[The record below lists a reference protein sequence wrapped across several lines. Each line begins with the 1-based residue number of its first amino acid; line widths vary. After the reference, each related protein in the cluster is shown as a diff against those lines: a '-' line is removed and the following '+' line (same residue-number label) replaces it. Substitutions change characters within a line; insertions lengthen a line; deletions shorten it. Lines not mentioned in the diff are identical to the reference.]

1 MNVASWSGLLTGSSA
16 YWRRSATSHH
26 PGAASSVPGGAVARL
41 LGGVL
46 VGSATLLCFLFGF
59 LNNDLDI
66 ERCSAYLEQCFLGK

>member
-1 MNVASWSGLLTGSSA
+1 
-16 YWRRSATSHH
+16 
-26 PGAASSVPGGAVARL
+26 

-46 VGSATLLCFLFGF
+46 ARSATLSCFLFGF